1 MQFTIQADVGFVRCW
16 SDIRL
21 PFEPKGE
28 QLIHRNAIRDAIRQ
42 SFVPGSG
49 NMHAVF
55 SSEDRARVDIENVLL
70 YNVGAAPFR
79 TCATASLWLER
90 DFRGPAPAPG
100 GTDYRYLSEYRDPD
114 LQPTP
119 TLWRASREL
128 VQFKS
133 RARNGLPTNAS
144 DAWWW
149 MKQADT
155 TLKQRATSNQLALV
169 ATIRGPANR
178 RINLAEKVKVLVDGI
193 TAALHHH
200 PAIPGYLVERL
211 AWKIDQPPEQ
221 IAEFL
226 ADSQYSVLG
235 SRPLIHA
242 FGESFAWNPADEWLQ
257 QIRLRFE
264 PTDKPGYQLWG
275 ALFEVE
281 PVD

>member
-1 MQFTIQADVGFVRCW
+1 MQFTIQADVGLVRCW
-16 SDIRL
+16 SDVRL

-28 QLIHRNAIRDAIRQ
+28 QLIQRNAIREAIQ
-42 SFVPGSG
+42 QAFAPGSG
-49 NMHAVF
+49 NLHAVF
-55 SSEDRARVDIENVLL
+55 SSEDRARADIENVLL
-70 YNVGAAPFR
+70 YNVGAALFR
-79 TCATASLWLER
+79 TCASKSLWLER
-90 DFRGPAPAPG
+90 DFRGPAPTQDG
-100 GTDYRYLSEYRDPD
+100 RKYRFLSEYRDPE
-114 LQPTP
+114 LHTTIPF
-119 TLWRASREL
+119 WRATREL

-133 RARNGLPTNAS
+133 PARNGLPTNAS

-178 RINLAEKVKVLVDGI
+178 HINLAEKVKVLVDGI

-200 PAIPGYLVERL
+200 PEVPGYLVERL
-211 AWKIDQPPEQ
+211 GWKVDQPPELL
-221 IAEFL
+221 AELL

-257 QIRLRFE
+257 QIRLRYE
-264 PTDKPGYQLWG
+264 ATDQPGYRLWG

-281 PVD
+281 PAD